1 MSNPNSIITQVTKDE
16 PNQPK
21 QAIIAANTAQ
31 PSSVP
36 TVNNSNEPRREKLA
50 RWWSK
55 TKQQLIVNLCCWC
68 PNLPTQS
75 EAITVEP
82 AIARVPTRRVPSTPR
97 FEPQQSSDHL
107 LPVLVNDDKPKKTLV
122 LDLDETLVHSS
133 FKPIVNA
140 DFVIPVEIEDQ
151 IHQVYVLKRPGV
163 DQFLEQMG
171 KKFEVVIFTASL
183 SKYADPVLDL
193 LDIHKVIR
201 SRLFREACCNHKGNY
216 VKDLSKLGRELGKT
230 TIIDNSAASY
240 LFHPQNAIPVTT
252 WFDDMNDTELLDL
265 IPFLLELEKS
275 DDVVAFLDK
284 QQRNSYLR
292 KSTGS

>member
-1 MSNPNSIITQVTKDE
+1 MSNPNSIITQVTKDD

-21 QAIIAANTAQ
+21 QPIIVGDTSQTSA
-31 PSSVP
+31 P
-36 TVNNSNEPRREKLA
+36 TLNNGNGPRREKLA

-55 TKQQLIVNLCCWC
+55 TKQQLIDNLCCWC
-68 PNLPTQS
+68 PNLQTPPETL
-75 EAITVEP
+75 TVEP
-82 AIARVPTRRVPSTPR
+82 ALVKVPTRRVPSTPR
-97 FEPQQSSDHL
+97 LETQPTSDHL
-107 LPVLVNDDKPKKTLV
+107 LPVLINEDKPKKTLV

-216 VKDLSKLGRELGKT
+216 VKDLSKLGRELSKT

-275 DDVVAFLDK
+275 DDVVTFLDK